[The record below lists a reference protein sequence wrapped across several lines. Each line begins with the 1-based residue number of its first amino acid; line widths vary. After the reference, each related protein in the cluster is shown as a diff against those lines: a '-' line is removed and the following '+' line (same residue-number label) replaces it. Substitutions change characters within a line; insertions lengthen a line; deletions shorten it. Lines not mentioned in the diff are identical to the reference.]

1 MKKINSGLRTR
12 QKAYVHTKKKIN
24 GKYHSLVYTRNM
36 WIALKVRSDLQLRL
50 RTFFA
55 IHLRATRAEFA
66 PENIVIVARINEL
79 KSSSHY
85 FNIYLNISSP
95 QCPWLTVDIY
105 DYLAGSQPSK
115 FLSWPPPLR

>member
-1 MKKINSGLRTR
+1 MR
-12 QKAYVHTKKKIN
+12 
-24 GKYHSLVYTRNM
+24 
-36 WIALKVRSDLQLRL
+36 IALKVRSDLLLRL